1 MSDLIQ
7 ITDKNYEKEINEIL
21 RNKHKEQGF
30 GFDEP
35 INLKKLTGN
44 EIAYLYRLLKFNL
57 K

>member
-1 MSDLIQ
+1 MK
-7 ITDKNYEKEINEIL
+7 TRKNYEKEINEIL